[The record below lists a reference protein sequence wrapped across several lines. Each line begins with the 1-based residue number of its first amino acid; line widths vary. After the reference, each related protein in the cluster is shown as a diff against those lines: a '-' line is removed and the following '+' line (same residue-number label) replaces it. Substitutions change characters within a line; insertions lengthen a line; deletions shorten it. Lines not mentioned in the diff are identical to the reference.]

1 MERKIV
7 PTIQQQI
14 KEKMIQKT
22 AIIRE
27 ENKKEKHN
35 IVIFI

>member
-1 MERKIV
+1 MEMKIV
-7 PTIQQQI
+7 QAIQQQI
-14 KEKMIQKT
+14 NEKMTQKT